1 MYHKAS
7 ISPLSSTQISKLL
20 NGHSVRVSAG
30 NGHDIELSKEQLKKF
45 SKAHMKGKAITLT
58 LDPYQMQNHQHLRG
72 CGNLKRTSRTN
83 AKRIISSATDRLIR
97 SIEGSGIASDAY
109 VRAHQKDSMKATNKY
124 GPNFESEPQEDVNM
138 FGFGIGGNI
147 TAVAKDSGKDV
158 IVASGDRAVRAIE
171 GSGVNRLKKASRWE
185 GFANRTVRD
194 GIDTAGKAARVYY
207 DSTGPM
213 AQMGFGIGGNITA
226 VAKDSGKD
234 VIVASG
240 DRAVRAINGSGVN
253 RMKKAS
259 RWEGFANRTV
269 RDGIDTAGKAA
280 RVYYDSTGPMA
291 QLGFGLK
298 KRKVPKRK
306 GSSGGALYPAGI
318 P

>member
-20 NGHSVRVSAG
+20 NGHSVRVSHG
-30 NGHDIELSKEQLKKF
+30 DKHDVELSKEQFKKF
-45 SKAHMKGKAITLT
+45 SKAQKKGKGMTLT
-58 LDPYQMQNHQHLRG
+58 MDPFQIQNHQHLRG
-72 CGNLKRTSRTN
+72 SGNLKRTTRTN
-83 AKRIISSATDRLIR
+83 AKRLITSATNRAIR
-97 SIEGSGIASDAY
+97 ALEGSGVGGNITAVAKDSGKDVIVASGERAVRAIEGSGVNRLKKGSRWATFANRT
-109 VRAHQKDSMKATNKY
+109 VRDGIDTAGKAARVYYDSTNPMAQLGY
-124 GPNFESEPQEDVNM
+124 
-138 FGFGIGGNI
+138 GIGGNI

-207 DSTGPM
+207 DST
-213 AQMGFGIGGNITA
+213 
-226 VAKDSGKD
+226 S
-234 VIVASG
+234 
-240 DRAVRAINGSGVN
+240 
-253 RMKKAS
+253 
-259 RWEGFANRTV
+259 
-269 RDGIDTAGKAA
+269 
-280 RVYYDSTGPMA
+280 PMA

-298 KRKVPKRK
+298 KRKVPKRRRSK
-306 GSSGGALYPAGI
+306 SGGALYPAGI